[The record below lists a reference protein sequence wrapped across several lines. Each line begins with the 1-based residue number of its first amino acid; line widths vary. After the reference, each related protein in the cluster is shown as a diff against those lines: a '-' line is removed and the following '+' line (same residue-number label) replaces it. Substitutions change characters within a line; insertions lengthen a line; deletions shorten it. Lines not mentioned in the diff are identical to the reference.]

1 MIYIINDEVR
11 FNSSSNKLTSL
22 LTSEEVIL
30 TYPAGKC
37 LKLLLD
43 NAYSVV
49 SHNQFFE
56 KSGAIA
62 VPMSQPTLYIKIYR

>member
-1 MIYIINDEVR
+1 MIYIINGEVR

-56 KSGAIA
+56 KSGAKA
-62 VPMSQPTLYIKIYR
+62 ALKSQPILYIKTFR

>member
-62 VPMSQPTLYIKIYR
+62 VPKSQPTLYIKIYR